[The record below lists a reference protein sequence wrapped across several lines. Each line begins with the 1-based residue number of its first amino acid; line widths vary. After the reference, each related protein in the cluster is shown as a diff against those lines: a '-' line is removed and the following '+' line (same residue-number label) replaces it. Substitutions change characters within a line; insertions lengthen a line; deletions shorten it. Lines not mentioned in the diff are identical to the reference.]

1 MSGGPDPRALLDA
14 LVREQ
19 SGQLIASLTR
29 VLGSGQLD
37 LVHDCVQEALL
48 QALRVWSFEGVP
60 ERPAAW
66 LVHVA
71 KNKALDALRRARNF
85 AAKERELERW
95 AERAAAAAQ
104 QPPHAAADDDG
115 DVRDD
120 VLRLMFLC
128 CHPSLPPESRVAL
141 TLKCVAGFH
150 TEEIARALLAEPA
163 AVEQRLV
170 RAKRTLRDAAIAMTL
185 PRASELAARLDAV
198 LDALYLL
205 FTEGYA
211 ATRGDALVR
220 PELVQEAIRLGELVA
235 ARRDFATPA
244 VHALLALMH
253 LQGARLPART
263 NELGELQLLSDQDRA
278 KHDRDGVR
286 RGLLHLA
293 QSMGG
298 DELTPWH
305 LEAGIAAVHA
315 CAGSHA
321 ATDWKQIRW
330 WYDRLVEQTG
340 SPVAALNR
348 AIAVG
353 HVDGPVAALRLLDAL
368 QRERAL
374 ARYALLPAARGEF
387 LARLGRNAEAGA
399 ELARAER
406 LAANAAQKRWL
417 AKKREA
423 LPSRPSM

>member
-1 MSGGPDPRALLDA
+1 MSGGPDPRALLDT

-19 SGQLIASLTR
+19 SGQLVASLTR

-48 QALRVWSFEGVP
+48 QALRVWSYEGVP

-71 KNKALDALRRARNF
+71 KNKALDALRRARTV
-85 AAKERELERW
+85 AAKERELEHW

-104 QPPHAAADDDG
+104 RSAADSADDDG

-128 CHPSLPPESRVAL
+128 CHPSLPRESRVAL

-170 RAKRTLRDAAIAMTL
+170 RAKRTLRDELVAVEL

-235 ARRDFATPA
+235 AHPRFAAPR

-263 NELGELQLLSDQDRA
+263 NELGELQLLAEQDRA
-278 KHDRDGVR
+278 KHDAALLR
-286 RGLLHLA
+286 RGYFHLA
-293 QSMGG
+293 RAMAG
-298 DELTPWH
+298 DELSPWH
-305 LEAGIAAVHA
+305 LEAGIASAHA
-315 CAGSHA
+315 CARTPA
-321 ATDWKQIRW
+321 AVDWKQIRW
-330 WYDRLVEQTG
+330 FYDRLVEQTG

-353 HVDGPVAALRLLDAL
+353 HVDGPAAALAQLDAL
-368 QRERAL
+368 VGERAL
-374 ARYALLPAARGEF
+374 ERYALLPAARGEF
-387 LARLGRNAEAGA
+387 LARLGRGAEAGA

-406 LAANAAQKRWL
+406 LASNAAQRRWL
-417 AKKREA
+417 AKRRAA
-423 LPSRPSM
+423 LPSRPSA